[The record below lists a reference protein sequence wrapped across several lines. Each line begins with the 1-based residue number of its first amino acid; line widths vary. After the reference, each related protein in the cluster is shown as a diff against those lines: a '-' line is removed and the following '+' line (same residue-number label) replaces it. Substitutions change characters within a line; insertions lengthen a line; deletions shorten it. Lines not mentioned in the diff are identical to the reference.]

1 MISTGQGRL
10 PRRGTTEERLT
21 GGEGAKKLFGAPP
34 PQRCGG
40 WGGLGVPGGSVLFC
54 FPFPPFLHSFH
65 SQPNRKLNEYSK
77 QASFTQSTVLFAAA

>member
-34 PQRCGG
+34 PPALRGVGG
-40 WGGLGVPGGSVLFC
+40 IGGAWGECSVLFSISSVPS
-54 FPFPPFLHSFH
+54 FLPF
-65 SQPNRKLNEYSK
+65 
-77 QASFTQSTVLFAAA
+77 STKPEVE

>member
-21 GGEGAKKLFGAPP
+21 GGEGAKKLFGAS
-34 PQRCGG
+34 
-40 WGGLGVPGGSVLFC
+40 LGVPGGSVLFC

>member
-34 PQRCGG
+34 PALRGVGG
-40 WGGLGVPGGSVLFC
+40 IGGAWGECSVLFSISSVPS
-54 FPFPPFLHSFH
+54 FLPF
-65 SQPNRKLNEYSK
+65 
-77 QASFTQSTVLFAAA
+77 STKPEVE